1 MDLFGG
7 LHGTLFASLLGA
19 QDTSELPVNLPL
31 GGGGRRLARRP
42 TKSELEAALMVVLLA
57 EEADE

>member
-1 MDLFGG
+1 MDFIGG
-7 LHGTLFASLLGA
+7 LCGTLFASLLGA
-19 QDTSELPVNLPL
+19 GEAVVEAPVVRR
-31 GGGGRRLARRP
+31 GGGGWLLPRRP

>member
-7 LHGTLFASLLGA
+7 LLGTLLASLAGA
-19 QDTSELPVNLPL
+19 SEEAAILSVRRGGAWLLP
-31 GGGGRRLARRP
+31 RRP
-42 TKSELEAALMVVLLA
+42 TKSELEAALLVVLLA